1 MARSHALHPHGYIRS
16 AGRHV
21 IKRIPGRRVVM
32 SEPEIIAAAISDYA
46 RSWTLLLGYDDQTLE
61 PSNHQ
66 QTGMVPL
73 DYNEVLQAIAQF
85 KHYLIQKG
93 EASDLFARLR
103 GEGLASAIASI
114 EQGFGDDLFYP
125 NVASRA
131 ANLLYFVIKNHPLT
145 DGNKRTGAFLFI
157 WYLRINQHLLA
168 KPVEQLINDNGLVA
182 IALLAAQ
189 SQPDQK
195 DVVIRLVEQFI
206 LLQDHS

>member
-1 MARSHALHPHGYIRS
+1 
-16 AGRHV
+16 
-21 IKRIPGRRVVM
+21 M